1 VKTVSGIIHGK
12 TIELSEIPDL
22 ADGSAVEIVI
32 RPARPHRLPGE
43 GFARTEGAL
52 ADDAEWDVIM
62 EQVQHARR
70 HERNIQE

>member
-12 TIELSEIPDL
+12 TIELNEMPEL

-32 RPARPHRLPGE
+32 RPARPHRLPGQ

-52 ADDAEWDVIM
+52 ADDAEWDAIM
-62 EQVQHARR
+62 DEVQQARR
-70 HERNIQE
+70 HERNTQE